1 MSIDADQTAGLLTI
15 TEVAE
20 FLRISIPTVRRL
32 IEQREIPF
40 LKVGGSIRFTRSDID
55 TYLEKRRVRS
65 IDHYN
70 KL

>member
-32 IEQREIPF
+32 IEQRQIPF

-55 TYLEKRRVRS
+55 AYLQKRRVRS
-65 IDHYN
+65 IDGNN